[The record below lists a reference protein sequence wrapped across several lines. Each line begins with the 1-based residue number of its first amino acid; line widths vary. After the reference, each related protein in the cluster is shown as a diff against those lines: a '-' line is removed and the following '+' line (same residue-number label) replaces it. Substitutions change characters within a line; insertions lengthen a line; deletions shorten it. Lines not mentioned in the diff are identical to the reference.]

1 MLETS
6 KWIYL
11 DLEKTG
17 STFLRKKL
25 LDIYPISE
33 FLITKKHLPQTKKST
48 KIKLITI
55 RDPFNYYFSLWSY
68 GLERKGGV
76 YYNLLRRNLVLCEN
90 IYKDKTKKFLN
101 FS

>member
-55 RDPFNYYFSLWSY
+55 GILSIITSRY
-68 GLERKGGV
+68 GNMSWKEKERFII
-76 YYNLLRRNLVLCEN
+76 
-90 IYKDKTKKFLN
+90 IY
-101 FS
+101 